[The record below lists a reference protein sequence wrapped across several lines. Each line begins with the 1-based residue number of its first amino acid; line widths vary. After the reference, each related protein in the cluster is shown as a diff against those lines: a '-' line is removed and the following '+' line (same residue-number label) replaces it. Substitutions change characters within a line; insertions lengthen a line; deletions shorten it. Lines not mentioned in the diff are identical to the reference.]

1 MTEQQNLAKAYL
13 AFGLEAGSSP
23 EEVAERYK
31 DLVMAWHSDRY
42 PSGDKKLKAE
52 EEMKKINNARDV
64 LKKHFAQGHKNS
76 GPCDCRPGTKSSP
89 PPPPPPPPHND
100 KAEEEAARRRNA
112 ERAAE
117 AERARKAAEAAAAA
131 ERERK
136 AAKDRA
142 EAERAATVKDAVE
155 QQRASEDEA
164 LRWRVSIGIIA
175 AWILVSLFSIVSL
188 GVEHVWHNIATSVEQ
203 MFAKHDDPKPDL
215 QTNQTINTSTY
226 QQPQAPP
233 ENSAMPPPEDPVLDQ
248 ISEQAKRDQEAQRQ
262 KTYDILKYQN
272 DVDRDQKV
280 IDRYTQQIAE
290 SEIQIANRSIGVSE
304 KMKLVDMQNQQRNYL
319 SKAQMDMN
327 TAQKM
332 LAELTGKPAP
342 LPIPVEP
349 HVVPQP
355 AVIDQ
360 QDLRRRAD
368 AFINSNKPSTP
379 PPFTPT
385 QSTQVRNFSDLL
397 KPSQP

>member
-1 MTEQQNLAKAYL
+1 MTEQPNLAKAYL
-13 AFGLEAGSSP
+13 IFGLEAGSSP

-64 LKKHFAQGHKNS
+64 LKKHFAQGHKNT
-76 GPCDCRPGTKSSP
+76 GPCDCRPGTKSP
-89 PPPPPPPPHND
+89 PPPQNN

-117 AERARKAAEAAAAA
+117 AERARKAAETAAAA
-131 ERERK
+131 ERARQ
-136 AAKDRA
+136 AAQDRA
-142 EAERAATVKDAVE
+142 ESDRAAAVKDAVE
-155 QQRASEDEA
+155 QQRASQDEA
-164 LRWRVSIGIIA
+164 LRWRVSIGIVA

-215 QTNQTINTSTY
+215 QTNQTTNTSTY

-233 ENSAMPPPEDPVLDQ
+233 DNSAMPPPEDPVLDQ
-248 ISEQAKRDQEAQRQ
+248 ISEQAKRDQEAQTQ

-272 DVDRDQKV
+272 DVDRAQKV
-280 IDRYTQQIAE
+280 IDHCTQQIAE
-290 SEIQIANRSIGVSE
+290 FETQIANPSIGVSE
-304 KMKLVDMQNQQRNYL
+304 KMKLVDMQNQQRKYL
-319 SKAQMDMN
+319 SQAQMDMN

-342 LPIPVEP
+342 IPIPVAP
-349 HVVPQP
+349 HVIPQP
-355 AVIDQ
+355 SVIDQ
-360 QDLRRRAD
+360 QDLRRQAD
-368 AFINSNKPSTP
+368 AFLHPNKSSTP
-379 PPFTPT
+379 PPFTPN